1 MISLNTFAAR
11 VTRNH
16 AWVTIFV
23 PLCNSIT
30 RQSIVLESCSNPKKM
45 WQVCMS
51 AMKKS
56 ILVLLF
62 FVSDVISSWVLA
74 ILAQVTWRWA
84 QPQAGNISLKFLL
97 ETRLE
102 SESFEPLIGFLTF
115 LVQKLW
121 ANNNK
126 ILSKPNQQGCHCW
139 NMQDH
144 TFAFCRQFGAA
155 CIFWERS
162 SVRIWLVFSCVIPC
176 GN

>member
-1 MISLNTFAAR
+1 
-11 VTRNH
+11 
-16 AWVTIFV
+16 
-23 PLCNSIT
+23 
-30 RQSIVLESCSNPKKM
+30 
-45 WQVCMS
+45 
-51 AMKKS
+51 MKKS

-126 ILSKPNQQGCHCW
+126 ILSKPNQQGCHC
-139 NMQDH
+139 
-144 TFAFCRQFGAA
+144 
-155 CIFWERS
+155 
-162 SVRIWLVFSCVIPC
+162 
-176 GN
+176 